1 MRNKN
6 PNSAKKLQNPPTDE
20 RWIWGRHPVQAA
32 LENPKRKILRLIFAE
47 GSDHELNLGPK
58 PETLPKHEITELLPS
73 EAVHQGF
80 ALLAEPL
87 PKVYLEDIISLTK
100 SNTRATILVLDRITD
115 PHNVGAIMRSAS
127 VFGADAVIIS
137 DRHAPPLNGTLAKS
151 SSGAIETIPLVRVTN
166 LVRAIRSLQKQ
177 GFWCAG
183 LDSEADTPLEDL
195 KPAPYQTIALGAEGP
210 GLRRLTREA
219 CDTICKISS
228 SGPIKSLNV
237 SNAAAVALFSLNR
250 LQQN

>member
-6 PNSAKKLQNPPTDE
+6 PNSAKKLKKSSTDE
-20 RWIWGRHPVQAA
+20 RWIWGRHPVKAA
-32 LENPKRKILRLIFAE
+32 LANPKRKILRLIFAD
-47 GSDHELNLGPK
+47 GSDHDLNLVPK

-100 SNTRATILVLDRITD
+100 SKTRATILVLDRITD

-137 DRHAPPLNGTLAKS
+137 DRHAPTLNGTLAKS
-151 SSGAIETIPLVRVTN
+151 SSGAVETLPLVRVTN

-177 GFWCAG
+177 GFWCVG
-183 LDSEADTPLEDL
+183 LDSDADIPLEDQ
-195 KPAPYQTIALGAEGP
+195 KPALHQVIALGAEDR

-219 CDTICKISS
+219 CDAICKISS
-228 SGPIKSLNV
+228 SGPIRSLNV

-250 LQQN
+250 LQ